1 MIRSE
6 SEYRDALSRSA
17 KAAGQLVHHSRELS
31 DKGLSPGE
39 IENNVALMV
48 GLQEDLQGDI
58 TRYEKYREGDLTGLK
73 SLREIGDLLIAAR
86 IARGLSQRDLAEK
99 LGIHESQVS
108 RDERNEYQGISCE
121 RATQVLEVLSV
132 DLELRAKLKVCGDG
146 IAEDALGD
154 SRSIDFEMPAPESS
168 LPGDAGDQAVEGRG
182 AHRAPASA
190 PQAG

>member
-17 KAAGQLVHHSRELS
+17 KAAGQLAHYSRELS

-48 GLQEDLQGDI
+48 GLQEDLQDDI
-58 TRYEKYREGDLTGLK
+58 QRYERYRQGDLTGLK

-86 IARGLSQRDLAEK
+86 IARGLSQRDLAER

-121 RATQVLEVLSV
+121 RAAQVLEALSI

-146 IAEDALGD
+146 IAEESLGD
-154 SRSIDFEMPAPESS
+154 SRSPDFEMPAPKSS
-168 LPGDAGDQAVEGRG
+168 LPQGAGDQAVEGRG
-182 AHRAPASA
+182 AQRAPA
-190 PQAG
+190 P